1 MNHNKLITEEL
12 RIITALMSYDRS
24 KTLLEQGPKTS
35 NGQGSTNN
43 SVGPTGP
50 RYSIPKQDMS
60 YMQDRLTPSNY
71 NPILRDF
78 GSFEN
83 FNKAQEAIRESQIGD
98 MLQMYYLKK
107 KPTEPIIYTT
117 GNGYLNAKGQHL
129 FKDGEKHWSLPYLSP
144 RLIFKQENGKVHDI
158 GKYLKKNGW
167 GETPAYYSSDKYR
180 EILQDIYE
188 LDYNEWNSLYGPKA
202 KNRDTHTILGYA
214 ELILTGI
221 GIIASIIA
229 AIPTGGA
236 TLTATA
242 ALVSSFSLGLAFSA
256 GLADAAL
263 YLAEGDTYSAL
274 MAGALTIIPGDELF
288 KIMKT
293 SGKLTGI
300 SLPLLDDILKVPDKL
315 LPIIKKARN
324 GLDNLTADELQAY
337 LTFQRATFLNSAL
350 IGRESLKYSINAAK
364 NALKELPFGK
374 KIFTLLDK
382 SSGFIKAGA
391 TAYSVD
397 QLWLI
402 YSSGESLG
410 DEKRRKLRNNIITIP
425 ETGEQLN
432 TGSDFGVLMDYAYEN
447 GLAQTI
453 KLIGV
458 GLWDMVWNHDGKP
471 NEQGRSMIS
480 KGLDIAIDKLPG
492 QNEQD
497 LTNYQITNK
506 EAQEYAN
513 ALGDIKS
520 QASKQINAI
529 MSFRSGHEITVNM
542 LKNGTGT
549 IEKGDQGNSTKYVQ
563 ELLSQ
568 IKNPNGENYNL
579 GNSGPNK
586 DGIDA
591 DFGES
596 TKEAVIDFQIDYVFD
611 PETEKGKIDGIVGEE
626 TINKME
632 EILKQQKNEG
642 Q

>member
-24 KTLLEQGPKTS
+24 KTLLEQEPKTS
-35 NGQGSTNN
+35 NGQGST
-43 SVGPTGP
+43 TG
-50 RYSIPKQDMS
+50 YSISMPKQDMS
-60 YMQDRLTPSNY
+60 YMQDRLTHSNY

-78 GSFEN
+78 GSIEN
-83 FNKAQEAIRESQIGD
+83 FEKTQEDIIQSQID
-98 MLQMYYLKK
+98 NMMQTYYTKK
-107 KPTEPIIYTT
+107 MPTEPTIKRT
-117 GNGYLNAKGQHL
+117 GSGYLDSQGNHR
-129 FKDGEKHWSLPYLSP
+129 FDDGEQHWELPYLSP
-144 RLIFKQENGKVHDI
+144 RLIFKQENGEVHDI
-158 GKYLKKNGW
+158 RKYFKNKVW

-188 LDYNEWNSLYGPKA
+188 LDYNDWSSLYGPKA
-202 KNRDTHTILGYA
+202 KNRETHTILGYA

-221 GIIASIIA
+221 GIIASIA
-229 AIPTGGA
+229 GA
-236 TLTATA
+236 FFSAGSSLSVAA
-242 ALVSSFSLGLAFSA
+242 ALVSSYSLGLAFSA

-263 YLAEGDTYSAL
+263 YLSEGDEYSAL
-274 MAGALTIIPGDELF
+274 MAGALTILPGDELF
-288 KIMKT
+288 KIMKA

-300 SLPLLDDILKVPDKL
+300 SIPLLQNILKVPEDL

-337 LTFQRATFLNSAL
+337 LTYRRAFFLNSAL
-350 IGRESLKYSINAAK
+350 IGKESLKYTINAAK

-374 KIFTLLDK
+374 KIFFLLDK

-391 TAYSVD
+391 TAYGVD
-397 QLWLI
+397 KLWLI

-410 DEKRRKLRNNIITIP
+410 AEKRRKLRNNIITIP
-425 ETGEQLN
+425 DTGEQIN
-432 TGSDFGVLMDYAYEN
+432 AGSDFGTLMDYAYEN

-471 NEQGRSMIS
+471 NEQGRSIIS
-480 KGLDIAIDKLPG
+480 KGLDNAIDNLPG

-497 LTNYQITNK
+497 LKNYEITDN
-506 EAQEYAN
+506 EAQEFNN
-513 ALGDIKS
+513 ALEDIKS
-520 QASKQINAI
+520 KVSKDINTI
-529 MSFRSGHEITVNM
+529 MSYKSGHDITVNM

-549 IEKGDQGNSTKYVQ
+549 IEKGAQGNSTKYVQ

-568 IKNPNGENYNL
+568 IKNPYGRNYNL
-579 GNSGPNK
+579 GTSGPNK

-596 TKEAVIDFQIDYVFD
+596 TEEAVIDFQIDYVFD
-611 PETEKGKIDGIVGEE
+611 PETEKGKIDGVVGEE